1 MRVLPPLSIV
11 ASLVLLVAQPV
22 WAQSDPDP
30 RELEARTS
38 FARGDYDQAL
48 SLYVGLYA
56 ETLHPTYLRNIGR
69 CYQQLRQPG
78 RAIDSFREYLRK
90 ARDLPPEK
98 RAEIDGFIA
107 EMEALQRQQAAT
119 APAPAPGA
127 ALPSALSASPP
138 AAAPGLAVAAAPERG
153 RPLHARWWFWAGV
166 GTLAAIAAVTVA
178 VAASGGGASDG
189 KIGVLDLRPGGR

>member
-1 MRVLPPLSIV
+1 MRVLPPLAFV
-11 ASLVLLVAQPV
+11 ASLMLLVAQPV
-22 WAQSDPDP
+22 WAQSDPDR

-78 RAIDSFREYLRK
+78 RAI
-90 ARDLPPEK
+90 
-98 RAEIDGFIA
+98 
-107 EMEALQRQQAAT
+107 
-119 APAPAPGA
+119 
-127 ALPSALSASPP
+127 
-138 AAAPGLAVAAAPERG
+138 
-153 RPLHARWWFWAGV
+153 
-166 GTLAAIAAVTVA
+166 AAVTAA